1 MNYSTTTHFDR
12 AFEKFPPEVQRAF
25 NKQIRY
31 LLIDIRHPS
40 LRTKKY
46 GGTTDLWQARV
57 TDTVRFYFKIIG
69 DTYRL
74 LNIKKNP
81 K

>member
-1 MNYSTTTHFDR
+1 MNYSTTAYFDR
-12 AFEKFPPEVQRAF
+12 VFEKFSPEVQRAF
-25 NKQIRY
+25 RRQIGY
-31 LLIDIRHPS
+31 LLVDMRHPS

-46 GGTTDLWQARV
+46 GGTADVWQARV

-74 LNIKKNP
+74 LNIRKHP

>member
-1 MNYSTTTHFDR
+1 MNYSTTTHFDHT
-12 AFEKFPPEVQRAF
+12 FEKFSPEVQRAF
-25 NKQIRY
+25 RKQIHY

-46 GGTTDLWQARV
+46 GGTTDVWQARV
-57 TDTVRFYFKIIG
+57 TNTVRFYFKIIG
-69 DTYRL
+69 NTYRL
-74 LNIKKNP
+74 LSIRKHP

>member
-1 MNYSTTTHFDR
+1 MNYSTTTQFDR
-12 AFEKFPPEVQRAF
+12 AFEKFSPEIQSAF
-25 NKQIRY
+25 RKQIAY

-46 GGTTDLWQARV
+46 GGTTDVWQARV
-57 TDTVRFYFKIIG
+57 TSKVRFYFEIIG

-74 LNIKKNP
+74 LNIRKHP

>member
-1 MNYSTTTHFDR
+1 MKYSTTTRFDR
-12 AFEKFPPEVQRAF
+12 AFEKFSAEVQHAF
-25 NKQIRY
+25 RKQIRY
-31 LLIDIRHPS
+31 LLVDIRHPS

-46 GGTTDLWQARV
+46 GGTTDVWQARV
-57 TDTVRFYFKIIG
+57 TNNVRFYFQISG

-74 LNIKKNP
+74 LNIRKHP

>member
-1 MNYSTTTHFDR
+1 MNYSTTAHFDR

-25 NKQIRY
+25 RKQIRY
-31 LLIDIRHPS
+31 LLVDIRHPS

-46 GGTTDLWQARV
+46 GGMTDVWQARV

-74 LNIKKNP
+74 LNIRKHP